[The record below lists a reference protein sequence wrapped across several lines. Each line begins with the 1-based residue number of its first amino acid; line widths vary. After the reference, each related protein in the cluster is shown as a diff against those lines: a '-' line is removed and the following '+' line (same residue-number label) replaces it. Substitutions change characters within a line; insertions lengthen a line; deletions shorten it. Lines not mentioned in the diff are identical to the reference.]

1 MQNAQIVICGA
12 GVTGLTLARELLSR
26 GADDILVLEKEHALG
41 LHASG
46 RNSGVLHAGVY
57 YSPGTLKAKLCIQGN
72 FLMRDFCKER
82 GLPYQ
87 PYGKVI
93 VAKTPE
99 ELPTLDELHRRATAN
114 GAGTRIIDEKE
125 LHEIEPYA
133 ATTQRA
139 IHSPHTAVVDP
150 KAILQELQKSLA
162 ATGKVRFM
170 MGVSAIGRD
179 KPNVLA
185 TTDGPV
191 EFRTFINAAGAYAD
205 VVARMFGLGQGYA
218 LMPFMGGYEK
228 LRDEKTHLVRG
239 SIYPTPDIR
248 NPFLGVHLTRGVS
261 GAVYAGPTAQPVFGR
276 ENYHPFEGLSAES
289 ALILVRNLRLVVI
302 NPKYRAAAK
311 EEVVRRVSGSFFR
324 DAKALVPSLS
334 KGDLVHCSKAGI
346 RPQLVDLKTGELVMD
361 FLIERGENSL
371 HVLNAISPAFTSS
384 MTFAKLAADELASTT
399 TSKS

>member
-1 MQNAQIVICGA
+1 MQSAQIVICGA
-12 GVTGLTLARELLSR
+12 GITGLTLARELLSR
-26 GADDILVLEKEHALG
+26 GADDILILEKEHSLG
-41 LHASG
+41 KHASG

-57 YSPGTLKAKLCIQGN
+57 YSPDSLKAKLCIQGN
-72 FLMRDFCKER
+72 FLMRDYCKER

-87 PYGKVI
+87 AYGKVI
-93 VAKTPE
+93 VAKTAE

-114 GAGTRIIDEKE
+114 GAETHIIDEKE
-125 LHEIEPYA
+125 LHEIEPHA
-133 ATTQRA
+133 ATVERA
-139 IHSPHTAVVDP
+139 IHSPHTAVADP
-150 KAILQELQKSLA
+150 KAILQQLQKDLT

-170 MGVSAIGRD
+170 MGASVIGRSNP
-179 KPNVLA
+179 KVLA

-191 EFRTFINAAGAYAD
+191 EFRTFVNAAGAYAD
-205 VVARMFGLGQGYA
+205 VVARMFGRGQGYA

-228 LRDEKTHLVRG
+228 LRDEKAHLVRG

-248 NPFLGVHLTRGVS
+248 NPFLGVHLTRGVGGS
-261 GAVYAGPTAQPVFGR
+261 VYAGPTAQPVFGR
-276 ENYHPFEGLSAES
+276 ENYTPFEGLSAES

-324 DAKALVPSLS
+324 DARALVPSLA

-361 FLIERGENSL
+361 FLIEREEDSL

-384 MTFAKLAADELASTT
+384 MAFARLAADELAPTT
-399 TSKS
+399 TSGR